1 VKRYGFI
8 SILVLLMLV
17 GCESMP
23 FAQPTSTP
31 TLEPPTHT
39 PTSPPPTNTPTS
51 TVTHTPTSTLM
62 PSDTPTPSDT
72 PIPADTETP
81 TITPTEEPPTITANG
96 SVNCRYGPDKVYLYA
111 WGLSEGDTAQL
122 DGRNY
127 AGTWLWVQP
136 HDTNW
141 HCWVAASAVTAT
153 VDVKEVK
160 VVYPTLLVN
169 PEVPSPTNVHASRSG
184 DSVTITWDISLK
196 PKFARVLISTRPFS
210 AQPALPLLLS
220 TRPVARA
227 VHRAS
232 FEYSTN
238 WAIPHRSRYLGHRA
252 WMRSWGQLG
261 G

>member
-1 VKRYGFI
+1 
-8 SILVLLMLV
+8 MLV

-184 DSVTITWDISLK
+184 DSVTITWAPAPPAIDLGYLIEAEICSGAYLYEAVFSTTGTSFTVVDK
-196 PKFARVLISTRPFS
+196 AGCSSGSSSQLRVFNKLGYS
-210 AQPALPLLLS
+210 A
-220 TRPVARA
+220 PV
-227 VHRAS
+227 S
-232 FEYSTN
+232 
-238 WAIPHRSRYLGHRA
+238 IP
-252 WMRSWGQLG
+252 WP
-261 G
+261 